1 MDTPVAALVWQCF
14 YNRRPMRGI
23 HLHKLRFS
31 IIASLAAIVVTCF
44 AQSGA
49 PKLDGNAWWND
60 LKVLADDNMEGRGT
74 GTPGLQ
80 RAEAYVVDQLKQ
92 AGVQPAGTNG
102 FYQPIKFRTRLLDE
116 SKSSLALVQN
126 DKTEN
131 ISLGDEA
138 IFSTRVDLAPQVD
151 APLVFAGYG
160 LRIPE
165 LGYDDFAGLDVK
177 GKVIVTFSG
186 SPSNIPG
193 PLASHY
199 NSAAEKAR
207 MMREL
212 GVLGSIGVPN
222 PYAMDLPWSR
232 IASSRTIPAMAIDD
246 PSMDESKGIQLS
258 ATWNPARAEELF
270 EGSGHSFAEIANLG
284 KDRKPLPHFA
294 LAKSV
299 RARTKLIET
308 KVESAN
314 VVGKISG
321 NDPKLRDEYVVLSA
335 HIDHLGIG
343 PAINGDK
350 IYNGAMDNGSGTAA
364 ILEVAKSLKG
374 EKLKRSVLVVFVT
387 GEEKGLL
394 GSHYFATHP
403 TVPSHSMVADINTDM
418 FLPIFP
424 MKSLIVY
431 GLEESTLGDVATEV
445 AKQEGIKT
453 LPDPEPL
460 LNHFIR
466 SDQYSFIK
474 QGVPSLALKV
484 GFDKGSLEEAKVHEW
499 SQSRYHAPSDDLQQ
513 PVDLSAA
520 AKFEEVVRGLAVNV
534 ANSDARPTWKPD
546 SFFKRYADEQTAGK

>member
-1 MDTPVAALVWQCF
+1 L
-14 YNRRPMRGI
+14 
-23 HLHKLRFS
+23 
-31 IIASLAAIVVTCF
+31 LAAFGVTCF
-44 AQSGA
+44 AQSAA
-49 PKLDGNAWWND
+49 PKFDGNVWWND
-60 LKVLADDNMEGRGT
+60 VKVLADDNMEGRGT

-80 RAEAYVVDQLKQ
+80 RAQAYVVEQLKQ
-92 AGVQPAGTNG
+92 AGVQPAGTDG

-116 SKSSLALVQN
+116 SKSGLALVQN
-126 DKTEN
+126 GKTLN
-131 ISLGDEA
+131 VVLGDDA
-138 IFSTRVDLAPQVD
+138 ILSTRVDLAAQVD

-160 LRIPE
+160 LRVPE
-165 LGYDDFAGLDVK
+165 MNYDDFAGLDVK

-199 NSAAEKAR
+199 NSAAERAR
-207 MMREL
+207 LMREL
-212 GVLGSIGVPN
+212 GVLGSISVLN

-232 IASSRTIPAMAIDD
+232 MASSRSIPAMAIDD
-246 PSMDESKGIQLS
+246 PSLDESKGIQLS
-258 ATWNPARAEELF
+258 IAWNPAKAEELL
-270 EGSGHSFAEIANLG
+270 EGSGHTFAEIANLG
-284 KDRKPLPHFA
+284 KDRKPLPHFP
-294 LAKSV
+294 LNKSV
-299 RARTKLIET
+299 KAQSNLIGT

-314 VVGKISG
+314 LVGKIPGS
-321 NDPKLRDEYVVLSA
+321 DPKLKDEYVVLSA

-374 EKLKRSVLVVFVT
+374 EKLKRSVLVIFVT

-394 GSHYFATHP
+394 GSRYFAAHP
-403 TVPSHSMVADINTDM
+403 TVPAHSMVADINTDM

-431 GLEESTLGDVATEV
+431 GLEESSLGDAVSEV
-445 AKQEGIKT
+445 AKQHGLKT

-474 QGVPSLALKV
+474 QGIPSLALKV
-484 GFDKGSLEEAKVHEW
+484 GFDKGSPEEAKVHEW
-499 SQSRYHAPSDDLQQ
+499 SKERYHAPSDDLKQ
-513 PVDLSAA
+513 PVDLPAA
-520 AKFEEVVRGLAVNV
+520 AEFEEVVRGLAVEV
-534 ANSDARPTWKPD
+534 ANTDARPTWKAD

>member
-1 MDTPVAALVWQCF
+1 
-14 YNRRPMRGI
+14 
-23 HLHKLRFS
+23 
-31 IIASLAAIVVTCF
+31 
-44 AQSGA
+44 
-49 PKLDGNAWWND
+49 
-60 LKVLADDNMEGRGT
+60 
-74 GTPGLQ
+74 
-80 RAEAYVVDQLKQ
+80 
-92 AGVQPAGTNG
+92 
-102 FYQPIKFRTRLLDE
+102 
-116 SKSSLALVQN
+116 
-126 DKTEN
+126 
-131 ISLGDEA
+131 
-138 IFSTRVDLAPQVD
+138 
-151 APLVFAGYG
+151 
-160 LRIPE
+160 
-165 LGYDDFAGLDVK
+165 
-177 GKVIVTFSG
+177 
-186 SPSNIPG
+186 
-193 PLASHY
+193 
-199 NSAAEKAR
+199 
-207 MMREL
+207 MREL
-212 GVLGSIGVPN
+212 GVLGSINVPN

-232 IASSRTIPAMAIDD
+232 IASSRSIPAMAIDD
-246 PSMDESKGIQLS
+246 ESLNDSKGIQIS
-258 ATWNPARAEELF
+258 AGWNPAKAEELF
-270 EGSGHSFAEIANLG
+270 DASGHTFAEIANLG
-284 KDRKPLPHFA
+284 KDRKPLPHFP
-294 LAKSV
+294 LNKSIKA
-299 RARTKLIET
+299 RATLIET

-314 VVGKISG
+314 LVGKIPGS
-321 NDPKLRDEYVVLSA
+321 DPKLKDEYVVLSA

-394 GSHYFATHP
+394 GSRYFAAHP

-431 GLEESTLGDVATEV
+431 GLEESSLGDTVAAI
-445 AKQEGIKT
+445 AKEDGIKT

-474 QGVPSLALKV
+474 QGIPSLALKV

-520 AKFEEVVRGLAVNV
+520 ARFEEVVRGLTVDV
-534 ANSDARPTWKPD
+534 ANTDARPTWKAD

>member
-1 MDTPVAALVWQCF
+1 
-14 YNRRPMRGI
+14 
-23 HLHKLRFS
+23 LHKLRFGLTLTLVFF
-31 IIASLAAIVVTCF
+31 IAMGSACF
-44 AQSGA
+44 AQSSVA
-49 PKLDGNAWWND
+49 KFDGSAWWKEV
-60 LKVLADDNMEGRGT
+60 KVLADDNMEGRGT

-80 RAEAYVVDQLKQ
+80 RAEAYVVEQLKQ
-92 AGVQPAGTNG
+92 AGIQPAGTNG

-116 SKSSLALVQN
+116 SQSSLSLVQN
-126 DKTEN
+126 GKTQ
-131 ISLGDEA
+131 SVAFGDEA
-138 IFSTRVDLAPQVD
+138 ILSTRVDLAPQVD

-160 LRIPE
+160 LRVPE
-165 LGYDDFAGLDVK
+165 MNYDDFAGLDVK

-186 SPSNIPG
+186 SPASVPG

-207 MMREL
+207 LMREL
-212 GVLGSIGVPN
+212 GVLGSINVPN

-232 IASSRTIPAMAIDD
+232 IASSRSILAMAIDD
-246 PSMDESKGIQLS
+246 PSMDESKGIQL
-258 ATWNPARAEELF
+258 AVTWNPAKAEELF
-270 EGSGHSFAEIANLG
+270 EGSGHTFSEIANLG
-284 KDRKPLPHFA
+284 KDRKPLPHFP
-294 LAKSV
+294 LNKSV
-299 RARTKLIET
+299 RARAKLIET

-314 VVGKISG
+314 LIGKIPGS
-321 NDPKLRDEYVVLSA
+321 DPKLKDEYVVLSA

-364 ILEVAKSLKG
+364 ILEVAKSLTG

-394 GSHYFATHP
+394 GSRYFAAHP
-403 TVPSHSMVADINTDM
+403 TVPAHSMVADINTDM

-431 GLEESTLGDVATEV
+431 GLEESTLGDTVTEV
-445 AKQEGIKT
+445 AKQDGIKT

-474 QGVPSLALKV
+474 QGIPSLALKV
-484 GFDKGSLEEAKVHEW
+484 GFDKGSPEEAQVHAW
-499 SQSRYHAPSDDLQQ
+499 SKERYHAPSDDLNQ
-513 PVDLSAA
+513 PVDLPAA

-534 ANSDARPTWKPD
+534 ANTETRPTWKSD
-546 SFFKRYADEQTAGK
+546 SFFRRYADEQTAGK